1 MQIGIKNK
9 RQRGITIKEQRGIT
23 TKEQSGITIKEQS
36 RIKNK
41 PHQQI
46 RILLTTILFS
56 ALLTGCGNP
65 TTEPRPASEFLY
77 ADTAELRA
85 KQLSNIS
92 YDLAITLDAESDTFT
107 GVTEIAFDLVPNNSA
122 DLTID
127 LDQGTVASITRDGQS
142 IDYDYEKWF
151 IRIPA
156 SELTPG
162 RNKLVI
168 AYEHPYSSDGSGLY
182 RFVDPADNEV
192 YLYTDFE
199 PYDAHRLFPHFDQ
212 PDLKATYKLQV
223 TAPAQWQVISAT
235 RETAITKGPTKAN
248 NNNGSNNI
256 WTFPES
262 AKFSSYIFSLHAGNY
277 AVWEDQF
284 EDIPLRL
291 FARQSLSPHV
301 VIDEWFTPT
310 KQSFGF
316 FNQYFDVRYPFGKYD
331 QVIVPDFN
339 AGAMENVAA
348 VTFSERYIERGNK
361 STSSKMR
368 LANVIAHE
376 MAHMWFG
383 DLVTMRWWNGLWL
396 NESFAT
402 YMANLAISEA
412 SDFDDAWDVFY
423 AGRKQ
428 WAYRTDDS
436 VNTHAIELPV
446 DSTGAAMANFDG
458 ITYGKGASV
467 LKQLP
472 FYLGEENFRQ
482 GVSNY
487 LKKFAYQNTDLD
499 DFMGELGNAA
509 GIDMTQ
515 WTQDWLYT
523 AGLNSIKVDYE
534 CSDNKITAL
543 NINQTAP
550 EGYPTLRQQTVQVGL
565 YNMRDG
571 ALRLANAVPV
581 TYAGATTPVV
591 DAIGLSCPDL
601 VYPNEADWGYVKVD
615 LDPKSLASAKQHIN
629 AIESSTMRLMLWQSL
644 IDSVSDANLSA
655 LDFVEFA
662 KANIATETDY
672 NVAKAIGTGLGRSLD
687 YLSAATRLGVNDYS
701 ALHRE
706 IEDLYL
712 ALLTTAAPGSDLQK
726 YWYDNYVSL
735 SQNDSLSQDN
745 SLSQNDSLSQSQSPA
760 GNKEQGASNKE
771 QGASITEQTHLGNLQ
786 AILNGSLS
794 FDGLEIDQDKRWTIV
809 AKLNRYQH
817 QNYKALTTAES
828 QRDNSD
834 LGVNYA
840 IYSEV
845 LRPDPEVKA
854 KWFEVVINNPDKL
867 KLATLRYIM
876 AGLFPAEQLAL
887 EQPFKERILAQIP
900 LLNAGE
906 DLGLTRY
913 YVNYLLPT
921 ECTAANETKLAQLV
935 IEYSTMQPRIV
946 KAVKGTHQQVQRCI
960 AALELL

>member
-1 MQIGIKNK
+1 MQSKIQIGNNNK
-9 RQRGITIKEQRGIT
+9 RQRSIA
-23 TKEQSGITIKEQS
+23 
-36 RIKNK
+36 NK
-41 PHQQI
+41 PYQQI
-46 RILLTTILFS
+46 RIILTTILFS
-56 ALLTGCGNP
+56 VLLTGCGNP
-65 TTEPRPASEFLY
+65 NTAATEPRPASEFLY
-77 ADTAELRA
+77 AHTAELRA

-127 LDQGTVASITRDGQS
+127 LDEGTVASITRDGQS
-142 IDYDYEKWF
+142 IDYDYQKWF

-156 SELTPG
+156 SELAPG
-162 RNKLVI
+162 RNSLVI
-168 AYEHPYSSDGSGLY
+168 TYEHPYSSDGSGLY

-235 RETAITKGPTKAN
+235 RETTITKGLAKDNTDA
-248 NNNGSNNI
+248 SLNNI

-348 VTFSERYIERGNK
+348 VTFSERYIERGSK

-446 DSTGAAMANFDG
+446 ASTGAAMANFDG

-499 DFMGELGNAA
+499 DFMGELGSAA

-515 WTQDWLYT
+515 WTQDWLYS

-534 CSDNKITAL
+534 CSNSKITGL

-550 EGYPTLRQQTVQVGL
+550 EGYPTLRQQRVQVGL

-571 ALRLANAVPV
+571 ALRLAKAVPV

-644 IDSVSDANLSA
+644 MDSVSDANLSA
-655 LDFVEFA
+655 LDFVAFA
-662 KANIATETDY
+662 KGNIATETDY

-687 YLSAATRLGVNDYS
+687 YLSAATRLGINDYS

-712 ALLTTAAPGSDLQK
+712 DLLTTADPGSDLQK
-726 YWYDNYVSL
+726 YWYDNYI
-735 SQNDSLSQDN
+735 
-745 SLSQNDSLSQSQSPA
+745 SLSQSQSPA
-760 GNKEQGASNKE
+760 SNKE
-771 QGASITEQTHLGNLQ
+771 QTHLDNLR
-786 AILNGSLS
+786 AILDGNLS

-817 QNYKALTTAES
+817 QNYRALTTAES

-840 IYSEV
+840 YYSEV

-854 KWFEVVINNPDKL
+854 KWFDVVINNPDKL

-876 AGLFPAEQLAL
+876 AGLFPAEQLSL

-960 AALELL
+960 AALALL